1 MSASPTPPAPPS
13 DGLHGRCLTVR
24 YHPGQPV
31 VIDGQS
37 IDIPTGRITVLIGPN
52 GSGKSTLLKM
62 LARQL
67 APDSGEV
74 LMDGR
79 DIAML
84 SRRAFA
90 RRLGILFQENAAPHG
105 VTVEELVAHGRYA
118 HQRLFDTFTADDH
131 AAVEAAL
138 QRTGI
143 AALRQHWVSRLSA
156 GQRQLAWIAM
166 ALAQETQ
173 YLFLDEPTTFLDLA
187 HQFEIMDLLRALNRE
202 LGKTLV
208 LVIHDLNLAVRYAD
222 FIFALRDGR
231 ILASGAPAEVLTPA
245 ILRQVFNVEA
255 RMIRDDATGL
265 CFCLPLGKAGST
277 TTPTSPH
284 ADRSSQVGTPLR
296 GVRVE

>member
-1 MSASPTPPAPPS
+1 VKHTHKQPAPATEA
-13 DGLHGRCLTVR
+13 GLHGRRLTVR
-24 YHPGQPV
+24 YNPGQPV

-52 GSGKSTLLKM
+52 GSGKSTLLKT

-67 APDSGEV
+67 APESGDV
-74 LMDGR
+74 HMDGR
-79 DIAML
+79 DIATL

-118 HQRLFDTFTADDH
+118 HQRLFDAFTDEDR
-131 AAVEAAL
+131 AAVDVAL
-138 QRTGI
+138 ERTGI
-143 AALRQHWVSRLSA
+143 APLRQHWVASLSA
-156 GQRQLAWIAM
+156 GQRQLTWIAM
-166 ALAQETQ
+166 ALAQETG

-208 LVIHDLNLAVRYAD
+208 LVVHDLNLAVRYAD

-231 ILASGAPAEVLTPA
+231 IAASGPPSEVLSPA
-245 ILRQVFNVEA
+245 ILRQVFDVEA
-255 RMIRDDATGL
+255 RIIRDAATGL
-265 CFCLPLGKAGST
+265 CFCLPVGKADATEAGIAIPRESRIATKGS
-277 TTPTSPH
+277 
-284 ADRSSQVGTPLR
+284 
-296 GVRVE
+296 